1 MMMSTSMG
9 FERARRALH
18 RGLVGVAIAGA
29 AITMLAADT
38 KFTST
43 WKAPAGAP
51 VTFAGRKVI
60 ALVIS
65 DDDSLRVSSE
75 EALTAQLTARGLVG
89 TPAYRLIPREEV
101 KRPESAR
108 AWFERAGAEGVVA
121 MRLVD
126 AKTVRTYTPDTWTTM
141 PYGTLWGYYG
151 YGWNSMYVPGR
162 VDVDTVFSIET
173 LIFSVPRNQL
183 LWAGVSESRNPKDAQ
198 RLIAELVKTIAKEL
212 QKQGLTRAVK

>member
-1 MMMSTSMG
+1 MRLALIG
-9 FERARRALH
+9 F
-18 RGLVGVAIAGA
+18 AIVGA
-29 AITMLAADT
+29 ATAVVAADT

-51 VTFAGRKVI
+51 VTFAGKKVV

-75 EALTAQLTARGLVG
+75 EALASELNARGLVG
-89 TPAYRLIPREEV
+89 TPAYRVIPREEI
-101 KRPESAR
+101 RNPESAR
-108 AWFERAGAEGVVA
+108 AWFDRASAEGVVA

-126 AKTVRTYTPDTWTTM
+126 AKTVRTYTPDTWTTT

-151 YGWNSMYVPGR
+151 YGWSSMYVPGR
-162 VDVDTVFSIET
+162 VDTDTVVSIET

-183 LWAGVSESRNPKDAQ
+183 LWAGVSESRNPKDAR
-198 RLIAELVKTIAKEL
+198 RLIADLVKTIAKEL

>member
-1 MMMSTSMG
+1 M
-9 FERARRALH
+9 RLALI
-18 RGLVGVAIAGA
+18 GLAIVGA
-29 AITMLAADT
+29 ATAVVAADT

-51 VTFAGRKVI
+51 VTFAGKKVVS
-60 ALVIS
+60 LVIS

-75 EALTAQLTARGLVG
+75 EALASELTARGLVG
-89 TPAYRLIPREEV
+89 TPAYRMIPREEIRNV
-101 KRPESAR
+101 DSAR
-108 AWFERAGAEGVVA
+108 GWFERAGAEGVVA

-126 AKTVRTYTPDTWTTM
+126 AKKERTYTPDTWVSA

-151 YGWNSMYVPGR
+151 YGWSSMYIPGR
-162 VDVDTVFSIET
+162 VDVDTVVSIET

-183 LWAGVSESRNPKDAQ
+183 LWAGVSESRNPKDAR
-198 RLIAELVKTIAKEL
+198 RLIADLVKTIAKEL

>member
-1 MMMSTSMG
+1 M
-9 FERARRALH
+9 RL
-18 RGLVGVAIAGA
+18 GLLGLAIAGTA
-29 AITMLAADT
+29 TTLLAAEP

-43 WKAPAGAP
+43 WTAPAGAP

-65 DDDSLRVSSE
+65 DDDNLRVSSE
-75 EALTAQLTARGLVG
+75 EALASQLTTRGLVG
-89 TPAYRLIPREEV
+89 TPAYRVIPREEI
-101 KRPESAR
+101 RNAESAR

-126 AKTVRTYTPDTWTTM
+126 AKTVRTYTPDTWTSV

-151 YGWNSMYVPGR
+151 YGWGAVYMPGR
-162 VDVDTVFSIET
+162 VDEDTVVSVET

-183 LWAGVSESRNPKDAQ
+183 LWAGVSESRNPKDAH
-198 RLIAELVKTIAKEL
+198 RLIADLVTAVAKQL
-212 QKQGLTRAVK
+212 QKEGLTRAVK